1 MVDRPTLDLPAEDE
15 RLARLLIGFAED
27 DLNEAEMAEWD
38 TALAGSEALQE
49 LLIATCL
56 QRQLLPQVLADASD
70 ATPSVVPAVPP
81 ASPVLGFLGNVTHGA
96 FAYFSEGWPL
106 AYLLGTIIFGLGLG
120 IFSLIPVSHHTQIA
134 KQTSTPATRSI
145 ISEKPSYVGHITGM
159 VDCRWEKGSR
169 FKAQGS
175 KVEDPQF
182 LIPSPQSPVSLG
194 DKFALA
200 SGLMEITYDT
210 GAKVI
215 LQGPVTYEVDSRDS
229 GYLSVGKLTA
239 RLEKKRSAIS
249 SQRSAGS
256 GQPSEK
262 VARGQGNANL
272 PSPASGRGAGGEGGL
287 ENSNR
292 DQSQHALTLALS
304 QRERGPN
311 SNPESPIPTP
321 PLSTIHYPL
330 FTIKTPTA
338 IVTDL
343 GTEFGVEVDKKGTTT
358 SHVFCGVVE
367 IQSVAQDSR
376 QGRTIR
382 LSENESACVKRKS
395 KSQELTVRR
404 VAVDPLTF
412 VRCKQFLELARERK
426 PGCFDRWRAY
436 SEQLRRDPS
445 LLAYYDFQQKEGLP
459 AVLPNV
465 AANGDHALDGVVAN
479 ATWSTGRMPGKHA
492 LLFQNPSDCVRFN
505 LPQST
510 SDLTLAAWVC
520 FDAFDSSFHAAS
532 GLLMSESQNVPAGIR
547 WQVWHRDGCLSL
559 SLPGDGIAASPAI
572 DHKTHRWVHLASVYD
587 RSAHQ
592 VRSFVDGHCVGS
604 GDLQRNN
611 PVTIGTARIGNRD
624 SQTSQ
629 FEFRGLM
636 DELVI
641 VGRTLTA
648 DEIRQMCREGQPQT
662 VCQPASRS
670 LVRSL
675 AKPIGPGVELVRNGG
690 FEAAHPGGVNG
701 GWFHDADG
709 WDVVTAP
716 FQAYTGS
723 PHSGQFRGAVWDGGV
738 GTQKQFYAN
747 GFDPT
752 VARLAFHG
760 WAKAEVAGGVARVS
774 VTVGNMTG
782 DVFIV
787 HNTRSFTIAETTWT
801 EVAGELTVQH
811 GRGTNL
817 TNYVEIRLT
826 GEGTAP
832 QKAGQFDDLSLVTV
846 EKKSSRQ

>member
-1 MVDRPTLDLPAEDE
+1 MMPPIDSSSEFSSLMSNLVEGGLTPSQFDQLAQILEADPAARAVYRDHLSVHAMLYWRWHQQASETHQQSPRDSSSNATSDDWTAPQSDSELSPPLPGIDSPTSSFFGILSHA
-15 RLARLLIGFAED
+15 AHGTIGFF
-27 DLNEAEMAEWD
+27 
-38 TALAGSEALQE
+38 SQE
-49 LLIATCL
+49 LPFALLIATLVTCL
-56 QRQLLPQVLADASD
+56 GLLAG
-70 ATPSVVPAVPP
+70 SVV
-81 ASPVLGFLGNVTHGA
+81 
-96 FAYFSEGWPL
+96 Y
-106 AYLLGTIIFGLGLG
+106 
-120 IFSLIPVSHHTQIA
+120 VSHHKQLADNGSAA
-134 KQTSTPATRSI
+134 KPTLPPVQFNLD
-145 ISEKPSYVGHITGM
+145 YVGRVTGM
-159 VDCRWEKGSR
+159 VDVQWSDDQTATVHG
-169 FKAQGS
+169 AN
-175 KVEDPQF
+175 VF
-182 LIPSPQSPVSLG
+182 LG
-194 DKFALA
+194 RKFALA

-215 LQGPVTYEVDSRDS
+215 LQGPCTYQAESKT
-229 GYLSVGKLTA
+229 GGFLSVGKLTT
-239 RLEKKRSAIS
+239 RVE
-249 SQRSAGS
+249 Q
-256 GQPSEK
+256 
-262 VARGQGNANL
+262 RGQARPNL
-272 PSPASGRGAGGEGGL
+272 PSPGHRPAGLVGGRGAVGEGSKHFQTPAS
-287 ENSNR
+287 EINPK
-292 DQSQHALTLALS
+292 SQITKS
-304 QRERGPN
+304 QIPN
-311 SNPESPIPTP
+311 PSSLV
-321 PLSTIHYPL
+321 PLHSPL

-338 IVTDL
+338 VVTDL